1 VSNSISPAEK
11 FESQNLTFI
20 PFFLIRSW
28 QFPFGQKES
37 WRKKKKNGETNFRH
51 QASHKREILLLTT
64 FQNLGLG
71 VRLIGNE
78 S

>member
-1 VSNSISPAEK
+1 LAKKKVGE
-11 FESQNLTFI
+11 
-20 PFFLIRSW
+20 
-28 QFPFGQKES
+28 
-37 WRKKKKNGETNFRH
+37 KKKKNGETNFRH

-64 FQNLGLG
+64 FENLGLG